1 MSRECVRYKIFI
13 WHFDFYK
20 KVTIYSSTHQRR
32 KSLPQTLRSQTG
44 VLDLDG

>member
-1 MSRECVRYKIFI
+1 MLGTKFLFGILIFI
-13 WHFDFYK
+13 K
-20 KVTIYSSTHQRR
+20 EVTIYSSTHQRR